1 MTPTYWLRIVLGALA
16 IFAVGMLITTG
27 IRKGHDQ
34 VEYIVDGSG
43 PISVPLL
50 GLAFRLDGEPI
61 GGIERLRLLRSAP
74 RHIDSVVVVVKLSD
88 GASQDWVEGCRLT
101 VRDAQ
106 QLNEETS
113 FMCADSAAAVDLKL
127 IPFGH
132 VEFKPSGKVLAVW
145 LPESVAA
152 DLRTTRVGDG
162 AAHDTGDVDIR
173 SADAGVA
180 VLVNGREVRAG
191 VGDSAGA
198 GVVVTNSQGRTVVR
212 VGGAPVHPVPPAVPA
227 ARP

>member
-16 IFAVGMLITTG
+16 IFVVGMLITTG
-27 IRKGHDQ
+27 IRKGHDE

-50 GLAFRLDGEPI
+50 GLAFRLDGDPI

-74 RHIDSVVVVVKLSD
+74 RHIDSVVVVVKLAD
-88 GASQDWVEGCRLT
+88 GASEDWIEGCRLT

-106 QLNEETS
+106 QLNDETS
-113 FMCADSAAAVDLKL
+113 FTCADSTAAADLNL

-132 VEFKPSGKVLAVW
+132 VEFKPSGKVVAVW

-162 AAHDTGDVDIR
+162 AAHDTGDVEIQR
-173 SADAGVA
+173 ADAGVS
-180 VLVNGREVRAG
+180 VIVNGREVHAV
-191 VGDSAGA
+191 VGDSAA
-198 GVVVTNSQGRTVVR
+198 DGVVVTNAQGRTVVR
-212 VGGAPVHPVPPAVPA
+212 VGGAPAHPVPPAVPA

>member
-1 MTPTYWLRIVLGALA
+1 
-16 IFAVGMLITTG
+16 MLITTG
-27 IRKGHDQ
+27 IRMGHDG
-34 VEYIVDGSG
+34 VEYIVGGSG

-74 RHIDSVVVVVKLSD
+74 RHIDSVIVVVKLSD
-88 GASQDWVEGCRLT
+88 GASQDWIEGCRLT

-106 QLNEETS
+106 QLNDETS
-113 FMCADSAAAVDLKL
+113 FICADSTAAADLNL

-145 LPESVAA
+145 LPESVAT

-162 AAHDTGDVDIR
+162 AAHDTGDVEIR
-173 SADAGVA
+173 GADAGVS
-180 VLVNGREVRAG
+180 VTVNGQEIHALAS
-191 VGDSAGA
+191 DSAA
-198 GVVVTNSQGRTVVR
+198 GGVTVTNAQGRTVVR

>member
-1 MTPTYWLRIVLGALA
+1 MSPAYWVKIALGALA
-16 IFAVGMLITTG
+16 IFVVGMLITTG

-50 GLAFRLDGEPI
+50 GLSFRLDGQPI
-61 GGIERLRLLRSAP
+61 GGIERLRLLRSSP
-74 RHIDSVVVVVKLSD
+74 RQIDSVIVLVKLSD
-88 GASQDWVEGCRLT
+88 GASVDWIDGCRLT
-101 VRDAQ
+101 VRDAK

-113 FMCADSAAAVDLKL
+113 FICADSAAAADLDL

-132 VEFKPSGKVLAVW
+132 VEFKPSGRVVAVW
-145 LPESVAA
+145 LPEEVAA

-173 SADAGVA
+173 TADAGVS
-180 VLVNGREVRAG
+180 VTVNGQSVNVSG
-191 VGDSAGA
+191 GDSAAG
-198 GVVVTNSQGRTVVR
+198 GVVVINRGGERVIR
-212 VGGAPVHPVPPAVPA
+212 VGGAPVPAVPPAVPA